1 MYPRMKK
8 LKRVLAMHFNW
19 TTGLTCFCFL
29 AVAGLFLAK
38 NFQPLQLEL
47 VLIFGLLSML
57 TIRSRNIAWM
67 IFMILFGLSLGLW
80 RGDQFQ
86 QSFSAYDRIYEKKVV
101 IVAEARS
108 DGVYDDKKQLEFEVG
123 DVYIP
128 EEDLYLP
135 GKMTISGFGT
145 PAVTRG
151 DIVQVEGKIY
161 QTRGGKVGRIS
172 FAQVE
177 VINRTD
183 SFVEKIRQNFVAGV
197 YNALPEPA
205 ASFALGLLIGQRS
218 TLPDNVD
225 ENFKKVGL
233 VHIVAVSGYNL
244 TILVLFA
251 RRLLEKTSKYQATLL
266 SGGLIVGFLL
276 ITGFSAS
283 IVRASIVSALSLL
296 TWYVGR
302 SMKPVLLI
310 GLTAFITGIWN
321 PIYVWFDIGWYL
333 SFLAFFGVLVL
344 SPLLIL
350 RYSKSDKLLTL
361 KQLISDTFSA
371 QILTLPIIMFIFGRV
386 SLVGFMVNIIVVPLV
401 PFAMLSSFIAGIA
414 GMLSPHVA
422 GVLALPAKIMLVAIL
437 DIANLF
443 AQIPGALIDTKISL
457 SEMIFAYALII
468 VICLILYHKTKNRR
482 DIIDLEKELL

>member
-1 MYPRMKK
+1 MKK
-8 LKRVLAMHFNW
+8 LKRLFAMYFNW
-19 TTGLTCFCFL
+19 TTGLACFCFF
-29 AVAGLFLAK
+29 AVGGLFLAK
-38 NFQPLQLEL
+38 KTQAPQLEV

-57 TIRSRNIAWM
+57 TIRKRNIAWL
-67 IFMILFGLSLGLW
+67 IFMILFGLSLGIW

-86 QSFSAYDRIYEKKVV
+86 KSFSVYDRIYEKKVI
-101 IVAEARS
+101 IVAEAKS

-128 EEDLYLP
+128 EENLNLP
-135 GKMTISGFGT
+135 GKMTVSGFGV

-151 DIVQVEGKIY
+151 DIVQVEGKVY
-161 QTRGGKVGRIS
+161 QTRGGKVGRVS
-172 FAQVE
+172 FAEIE
-177 VINRTD
+177 VINKTD
-183 SFVEKIRQNFVAGV
+183 SIVERVRQNFVAGV

-218 TLPDNVD
+218 TLPDSVD

-251 RRLLEKTSKYQATLL
+251 RRILEKSSKYQATLL
-266 SGGLIVGFLL
+266 ASGLIVGFLL

-302 SMKPVLLI
+302 SMKPLLLI
-310 GLTAFITGIWN
+310 GLTAFITGVWN

-344 SPLLIL
+344 SPLLIS
-350 RYSKSDKLLTL
+350 RYSKSDRLLTF

-386 SLVGFMVNIIVVPLV
+386 SLIGFLVNIIVVPLV
-401 PFAMLSSFIAGIA
+401 PFAMLFSFIAGIA
-414 GMLSPHVA
+414 GMLSPQA
-422 GVLALPAKIMLVAIL
+422 TGILALPAKIMLVAIL
-437 DIANLF
+437 DVANLF

-457 SEMIFAYALII
+457 SEMLFAYALII
-468 VICLILYHKTKNRR
+468 FICLILSHKTKNRR

>member
-1 MYPRMKK
+1 MKK
-8 LKRVLAMHFNW
+8 LKRVFAMHFNW
-19 TTGLTCFCFL
+19 TTGLTSFCFV
-29 AVAGLFLAK
+29 AVAGLFYAK
-38 NFQPLQLEL
+38 NFQSVQLEV

-57 TIRSRNIAWM
+57 SIRNRNIAWM

-86 QSFSAYDRIYEKKVV
+86 QSFSVYDQIYGKKV
-101 IVAEARS
+101 IIIAEARS

-123 DVYIP
+123 DVYVP
-128 EEDLYLP
+128 EEDLHLP
-135 GKMTISGFGT
+135 GKMTVSGFGA

-151 DIVQVEGKIY
+151 DIIQAEGKVY
-161 QTRGGKVGRIS
+161 QTRGGRVGRIS
-172 FAQVE
+172 FAEIE
-177 VINRTD
+177 VVNKTD
-183 SFVEKIRQNFVAGV
+183 SLVEKIRQNFVAGV

-205 ASFALGLLIGQRS
+205 GSFALGLLIGQRS
-218 TLPDNVD
+218 TLPDSVD

-251 RRLLEKTSKYQATLL
+251 RRLLEKSSKYQATLL
-266 SGGLIVGFLL
+266 ASGLIVGFLL

-302 SMKPVLLI
+302 SVKPLLLI
-310 GLTAFITGIWN
+310 GLTAVITGLWN

-350 RYSKSDKLLTL
+350 RYSKSGRLLTL

-386 SLVGFMVNIIVVPLV
+386 SLVGFLVNIIVVPLV
-401 PFAMLSSFIAGIA
+401 PLTMLFSFIAGIA
-414 GMLSPHVA
+414 GMLSPQVA
-422 GVLALPAKIMLVAIL
+422 GILALPAKVMLVAIL
-437 DIANLF
+437 DVANLF
-443 AQIPGALIDTKISL
+443 AQIPRALIDTKISL
-457 SEMIFAYALII
+457 AEMLFAYILII